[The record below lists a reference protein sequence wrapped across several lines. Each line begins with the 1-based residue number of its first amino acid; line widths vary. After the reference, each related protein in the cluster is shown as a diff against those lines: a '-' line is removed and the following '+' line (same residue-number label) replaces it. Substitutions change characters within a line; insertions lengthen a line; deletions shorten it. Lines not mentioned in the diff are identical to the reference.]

1 MEEAEGNHC
10 DWQLELT
17 CNVIFKYEHL
27 AGKTKERRV
36 NILGQN
42 NLDSNSG
49 EIKL

>member
-1 MEEAEGNHC
+1 MEEAEDNHC

-17 CNVIFKYEHL
+17 CKVTFKYEHL
-27 AGKTKERRV
+27 AGKTKETIV

-42 NLDSNSG
+42 NLDSKSG